1 MITTKAGGQVPA
13 QLHPFARPAAEIA
26 SFVTIVSGKG
36 ATVTD
41 DAGKR
46 YVDALGSLWYCQV
59 GHGRAEIA
67 DAVAAQCA
75 TLAGFHTFDRFANP
89 AAEALCAQVAALAPM
104 DGARVFLTSGGSEA
118 VETAIKLARLAH
130 VRSGHPER
138 TLIVSRRPSYHGV
151 TYAAMSATGLPPNQE
166 GWGPL
171 LPDVVQVAKDDL
183 AALDEL
189 VERAAGAGGSG
200 GGTGSGAGSG
210 GGRLAAILAE
220 PVIGSGG
227 VYPPA
232 PGYLEGLRER
242 CDRHG
247 AFLILD
253 EVICGF
259 GRLGAWWGAEHFG
272 VRPDMVTFAKGITSG
287 YQPIGGVLVGR
298 AVRDPL
304 EADASFVLRHG
315 NTYSGHPA
323 GCAAGLANLAIM
335 RREGLVERSVA
346 VGARLEKGLTSL
358 VDGEVVLEARG
369 AGAIWALGLGPRTDA
384 VAVRD
389 AMLDRG
395 VIARP
400 IGAATM
406 AFCPPL
412 VITDAELDHCL
423 EATAEALGAL

>member
-1 MITTKAGGQVPA
+1 MSTASGLPA
-13 QLHPFARPAAEIA
+13 QLHPFARPAAERS
-26 SFVTIVSGKG
+26 SFVTIVSGEG

-41 DAGKR
+41 DAGKS

-67 DAVAAQCA
+67 DAIAAQCR

-89 AAEALCAQVAALAPM
+89 PAEELCAELAALAPM
-104 DGARVFLTSGGSEA
+104 EGARVFLTSGGSEA
-118 VETAIKLARLAH
+118 VETAIKLARMAQ
-130 VRSGHPER
+130 VRSGNPER
-138 TLIVSRRPSYHGV
+138 TLIISRRPSYHGV

-171 LPDVVQVAKDDL
+171 LPDVVQVDKDDVGKLDALL
-183 AALDEL
+183 AE
-189 VERAAGAGGSG
+189 EGS
-200 GGTGSGAGSG
+200 
-210 GGRLAAILAE
+210 RLAAIISE

-227 VYPPA
+227 VYAPA

-242 CDRHG
+242 CDRLG

-259 GRLGAWWGAEHFG
+259 GRLGTWWGAQHFG
-272 VRPDMVTFAKGITSG
+272 VRPDLVTFAKGVTSG
-287 YQPIGGVLVGR
+287 YQPVGGVLVGE
-298 AVRDPL
+298 AVREPL
-304 EADASFVLRHG
+304 EADAGFVLRHG

-335 RREGLVERSVA
+335 RREGLVERATV
-346 VGARLEKGLTSL
+346 VGNALRTGLGAL
-358 VDGEVVLEARG
+358 VDGSRVLEARG
-369 AGAIWALGLGPRTDA
+369 AGAVWALGFGPDVDA

-389 AMLDRG
+389 AMLERG

-400 IGAATM
+400 IGPLTL

-412 VITDAELDHCL
+412 VIREAELAHL
-423 EATAEALGAL
+423 VEATGEAISSV